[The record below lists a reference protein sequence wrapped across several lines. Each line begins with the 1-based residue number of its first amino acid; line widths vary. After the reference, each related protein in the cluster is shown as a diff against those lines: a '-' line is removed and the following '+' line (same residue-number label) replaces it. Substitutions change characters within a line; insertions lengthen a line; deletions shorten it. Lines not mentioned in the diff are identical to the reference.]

1 MYACVVKNDEG
12 TWDIFDFARYVSN
25 QEKQDRLVAAVESGL
40 PITGMKL
47 TQYQWS
53 ATPGAVWDG
62 TGFSGGPSTIIPS
75 NIDWNTI
82 ETYGFLC
89 DNVIIYGM
97 LAQKDTGSG
106 RIELL
111 DAIFA
116 GDTDV
121 SIIAI
126 PDGQTAKIGDVWD
139 GEKVI
144 SV

>member
-1 MYACVVKNDEG
+1 MYACVVKNSDE
-12 TWDIFDFARYVSN
+12 TWDIFDFAGYGTHK
-25 QEKQDRLVAAVESGL
+25 EKQDRLVAAVESGL

-47 TQYQWS
+47 TPYQWS
-53 ATPGAVWDG
+53 ATPGATWDG
-62 TGFSGGPSTIIPS
+62 EGFSGGPKTIIPDT
-75 NIDWNTI
+75 IDWKNI

-89 DNVIIYGM
+89 DNVIVYGM
-97 LAQKDTGSG
+97 IAQKDIASG

-116 GDTDV
+116 GDSEV
-121 SIIAI
+121 SIVKI
-126 PDGQTAKIGDVWD
+126 PDGQGAKIGDIWD

>member
-12 TWDIFDFARYVSN
+12 TWDIFDFARYVSD
-25 QEKQDRLVAAVESGL
+25 QQKQQRLVGAVESGL
-40 PITGMKL
+40 PITGIKL

-62 TGFSGGPSTIIPS
+62 EGFSGGPPTIIPDT
-75 NIDWNTI
+75 IDWNTI

-89 DNVIIYGM
+89 DNVIVYGM
-97 LAQKDTGSG
+97 IAQKDIGSG
-106 RIELL
+106 RIDLL

-116 GDTDV
+116 GDTEV
-121 SIIAI
+121 SIVAI
-126 PDGQTAKIGDVWD
+126 PEDQSAKIGDIWD
-139 GEKVI
+139 GEQVI

>member
-1 MYACVVKNDEG
+1 MYACVVKNEEG
-12 TWDIFDFARYVSN
+12 TWDIFDFAGYVSN
-25 QEKQDRLVAAVESGL
+25 PEKQQRLVDAVESGL

-47 TQYQWS
+47 TPYQWS
-53 ATPGAVWDG
+53 ATPGAIWDG
-62 TGFSGGPSTIIPS
+62 TGFSGGPSTIIPDT
-75 NIDWNTI
+75 IDWNTI

-89 DNVIIYGM
+89 DNVIVYGM

-106 RIELL
+106 RIDLL

-126 PDGQTAKIGDVWD
+126 PEGQAAKIGDVWD
-139 GEKVI
+139 GEQVI